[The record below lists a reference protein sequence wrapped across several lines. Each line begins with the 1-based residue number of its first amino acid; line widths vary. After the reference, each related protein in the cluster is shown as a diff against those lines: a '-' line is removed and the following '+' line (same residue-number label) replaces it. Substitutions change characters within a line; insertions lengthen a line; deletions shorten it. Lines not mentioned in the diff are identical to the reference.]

1 MCDPAA
7 IGPAVGAIG
16 QASAISAE
24 NKAKRR
30 AYNHRM
36 KVRERKWFQRRATY
50 ATKKVQFEQ
59 EVDLANIAAQKAY
72 SETNNKLNIAL
83 STAILKNQSDY
94 LQMIKNMG
102 DIEARA
108 AERGVG
114 GKSLAK
120 MLVTSK
126 AAFGQSQAMRSR
138 GLQYA
143 YFQAEKEKDYTR
155 NRLKADLNRSFSKV
169 AIQPVADLAEPP
181 PVMGNPGMALMMGMA
196 NAVSAGIGGMDQNT
210 MGPGGGEIT
219 PSTPTSLG
227 MTQGNF
233 MPSNPQYVGV
243 GANTSYGN
251 SSYGVQ
257 RFAYGR

>member
-1 MCDPAA
+1 MCSPAA

-16 QASAISAE
+16 QAAGISAE

-36 KVRERKWFQRRATY
+36 KVRERKWMQRRTTY

-83 STAILKNQSDY
+83 STAILQNQGDY
-94 LQMIKNMG
+94 LKMIQKSG

-120 MLVTSK
+120 MLVT
-126 AAFGQSQAMRSR
+126 ARGAFGQQQAMRTR
-138 GLQYA
+138 GLTMA
-143 YFQAEKEKDYTR
+143 YFQAEKEKDYVR

-210 MGPGGGEIT
+210 MGPGGGEM
-219 PSTPTSLG
+219 PSSTPTSLG

-233 MPSNPQYVGV
+233 MPSNPQFTGV
-243 GANTSYGN
+243 GANTSYG
-251 SSYGVQ
+251 SQSYGVQ